1 MSFSDLG
8 TCVISVTQA
17 GSAEFLPV
25 STAKQTVVI
34 GAMLT
39 SVGLTTTVPPATFGQ
54 AARVM
59 ARVGLTTGVVSG
71 RVQFTLD
78 GRNFAVSQ
86 KSQKL
91 VNAVATGALL
101 VDARRRH

>member
-1 MSFSDLG
+1 
-8 TCVISVTQA
+8 
-17 GSAEFLPV
+17 
-25 STAKQTVVI
+25 
-34 GAMLT
+34 MLT